1 MFSRPRRFEITDA
14 QVEAAVRVNGVVI
27 PKALLDFTLR
37 GVVERGQEE
46 TAYLFKEVREELI
59 NLELMAQEALRRG
72 LDKSTEAQSQLYQ
85 AHQQV
90 LSKLLLKQH
99 LQEFPVVE
107 EDIVQAYHEEI
118 EALGEP
124 GFYQQYRLR
133 LITQR
138 SQAEARATISFIRSG
153 GDFEK
158 AARERSLDGSRSEGG
173 LLDWVILPQVL
184 PPIADVIIHLPKGA
198 MTLAPIKT
206 PVGWNI
212 VRVED
217 LRPYEPPSFEAS
229 RDKIRE
235 ALIQKQRG
243 ALLEKLHDGAEIL

>member
-27 PKALLDFTLR
+27 PQALLNFTLR

-72 LDKSTEAQSQLYQ
+72 LDKTPEAQSQLYQ

-90 LSKLLLKQH
+90 LSKLLLQQH
-99 LQEFPVVE
+99 LKELPVSE
-107 EDIVQAYHEEI
+107 EDILEAYHQEI
-118 EALGEP
+118 ESLGEP

-158 AARERSLDGSRSEGG
+158 AARERSLDGSRSDGG
-173 LLDWVILPQVL
+173 LLDWVILPQIL
-184 PPIADVIIHLPKGA
+184 APIAEVIIHLPKGA

-212 VRVED
+212 VRIED

-229 RDKIRE
+229 REKIRE
-235 ALIQKQRG
+235 ALVQKRRG
-243 ALLEKLHDGAEIL
+243 VLLEKLHDGAEIL

>member
-1 MFSRPRRFEITDA
+1 MFSRPRRFEVSETHS
-14 QVEAAVRVNGVVI
+14 EPAARVNGVVI
-27 PKALLDFTLR
+27 PKVLLDYTLR
-37 GVVERGQEE
+37 GVVERGQPE

-72 LDKSTEAQSQLYQ
+72 LDKNPEAQSQLYQ

-99 LQEFPVVE
+99 LQDSPVLE
-107 EDIVQAYHEEI
+107 EDILQAYHEEI
-118 EALGEP
+118 ESLGEP

-138 SQAEARATISFIRSG
+138 SQAEARATIAFIRAG
-153 GDFEK
+153 GDFDK
-158 AARERSLDGSRSEGG
+158 AARERSLDASRSEGG

-184 PPIADVIIHLPKGA
+184 PPIAEVIIHLPKGA

-217 LRPYEPPSFEAS
+217 LRPYEPPSYEDS
-229 RDKIRE
+229 KEKIRE
-235 ALIQKQRG
+235 ALIQKRRG
-243 ALLEKLHDGAEIL
+243 ELLEKLHDGADIS